1 MAEENCQKSH
11 VLSDELFS
19 ARSSRRRSL
28 LVGLREPE
36 TTFWTHSQASYFRI
50 NSPRKVAFGCLVVV
64 SIGLVIFLLLR
75 QYSGQQM
82 RKRPN
87 WIVLGAS
94 IALIILVLN
103 YLGDIFY
110 FSLTVVIPVLGK
122 HSLVQFGHLFT
133 LSLCSRS
140 TSRLLSKTQYQKQI
154 IWTGRI
160 TRHQI
165 YAHGNFT
172 RSTGHI
178 A

>member
-1 MAEENCQKSH
+1 MRS
-11 VLSDELFS
+11 LSDFVGDS
-19 ARSSRRRSL
+19 SCYQSPSVSDGARWQKRIVKNLMYYQMNYFLLAL
-28 LVGLREPE
+28 LVAAL
-36 TTFWTHSQASYFRI
+36 FWI

-110 FSLTVVIPVLGK
+110 FSLTVVIPVLVVLLHASFRKRNIKNKLSGQAELLGIK
-122 HSLVQFGHLFT
+122 STPMGT
-133 LSLCSRS
+133 LLDQ
-140 TSRLLSKTQYQKQI
+140 LGILHK
-154 IWTGRI
+154 
-160 TRHQI
+160 
-165 YAHGNFT
+165 NFDN
-172 RSTGHI
+172 
-178 A
+178 